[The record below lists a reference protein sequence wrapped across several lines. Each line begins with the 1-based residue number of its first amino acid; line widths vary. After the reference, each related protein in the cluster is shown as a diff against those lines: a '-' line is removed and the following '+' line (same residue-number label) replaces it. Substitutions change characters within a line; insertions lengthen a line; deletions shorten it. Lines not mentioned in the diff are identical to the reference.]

1 MTKPLPI
8 TAELLSSI
16 QIILIWYVSRADS
29 EDNNNQHDKAIADY
43 SRAIELD
50 PKDPDYLGL
59 RADSRIAHGEYGGA
73 LADFTESI
81 RLAPDR
87 AGGYLRRGDVYLK
100 VGQFHQ
106 AGEDYD
112 RAVAVD
118 PTATGGRD
126 LLLQLRRAIAIC
138 DGSLDV
144 SSINI
149 GFAPPPGPDPWNG
162 TAPPDPSVKIGR
174 CSEAPDDRSRQM
186 VEVLS
191 GFGIPQDKIADVIG
205 VDGKTLRKH
214 YATELQRGAAT
225 VEAKLVGNLLK
236 LASGS
241 DGTVL
246 QADIHDNKLTARMRA
261 NRGYALKL
269 IGSFAQ
275 ARTDLDEA
283 VRLNP
288 SEPFFQQQRADIYL
302 ENGAFDEA
310 IRTYSKALQHTAG
323 YARFWRAVAYALKGD
338 IDRAISEFKTVYAD
352 GDSDAIFKTAAEWA
366 LGFAYF

>member
-1 MTKPLPI
+1 MP
-8 TAELLSSI
+8 
-16 QIILIWYVSRADS
+16 
-29 EDNNNQHDKAIADY
+29 N
-43 SRAIELD
+43 
-50 PKDPDYLGL
+50 
-59 RADSRIAHGEYGGA
+59 SRIAHGEYGGA

-100 VGQFHQ
+100 VGQFDQ

-149 GFAPPPGPDPWNG
+149 GFAPPPAPDPWNG

-174 CSEAPDDRSRQM
+174 CSE
-186 VEVLS
+186 
-191 GFGIPQDKIADVIG
+191 
-205 VDGKTLRKH
+205 
-214 YATELQRGAAT
+214 
-225 VEAKLVGNLLK
+225 
-236 LASGS
+236 
-241 DGTVL
+241 VL

-288 SEPFFQQQRADIYL
+288 SEPFFQQERADIYL

-338 IDRAISEFKTVYAD
+338 IDRAISEFKAVYAD